1 MMPDGRN
8 AMYIFSY
15 DITDDKERRRVSKI
29 LDGYG
34 FRVQKSIYVCW
45 ISPSLAKRAC
55 DKLNGLGL
63 STGFVL
69 SWHVPDNS
77 SCTSLGQAPEEIKTN
92 PVSAIVI

>member
-1 MMPDGRN
+1 
-8 AMYIFSY
+8 MYIFSY
-15 DITDDKERRRVSKI
+15 DITDDKERRRVSKV

-45 ISPSLAKRAC
+45 ISPALAKRLC

-63 STGFVL
+63 LTGFVL
-69 SWHVPDNS
+69 SWHVPDNT
-77 SCTSLGQAPEEIKTN
+77 SCTSLGQAPSDLNTE